1 MKPLIRSDT
10 VSVAYLLIKKLKR
23 VGLKCK
29 KRYISPSGSVY
40 IVVFGRSEKHNQM
53 IRVSNH
59 HKNSRKLP
67 KYNVLIG
74 YSIRE
79 KIITN
84 SKKYYYSGRML
95 DLLVADMFK
104 KIKGERKDVNA

>member
-1 MKPLIRSDT
+1 MKPIMKNDT
-10 VSVAYLLIKKLKR
+10 VSIASLLMKKLKR
-23 VGLKCK
+23 VGLKCQR
-29 KRYISPSGSVY
+29 RYISPSGSVY
-40 IVVFGRSEKHNQM
+40 ILVFGRSTKHNQM

-74 YSIRE
+74 CGIKE

-84 SKKYYYSGRML
+84 SKKYYYSGYML
-95 DLLVADMFK
+95 DILVADMFQ
-104 KIKGERKDVNA
+104 KIYPKGESK

>member
-40 IVVFGRSEKHNQM
+40 ILVFGRSTKHNQM

-74 YSIRE
+74 YGIKE

-84 SKKYYYSGRML
+84 SKKFYYSGRML
-95 DLLVADMFK
+95 DMLVADVFQ
-104 KIKGERKDVNA
+104 KIYPKGENK